1 MDIRE
6 AMKRYPHYACATVTA
21 VATPDGLLLQLR
33 AGADGITARLLT
45 RDADFAW
52 LYSAL
57 NAASIPQGDR
67 EQVYFLFHKAVAGR
81 GAIDQDRDQAWR
93 VAGELRKA
101 LSEARVEIAQ
111 LRAEKAQAMEAA
123 LSSPLQM
130 AVHHFT
136 PARATADAGPDGWF
150 TVDLFLEGVSA
161 KVNAYARQALPP
173 AEAVRKGDVF
183 LLRAW
188 TRAPDQNYAPRVGDL
203 VRVRQGRYQIGIFA
217 LLERIEGA
225 HGPARGLA
233 SGETEDPFGDERKL
247 DQAVQEVRAWA
258 ASDLLN
264 NPEKP

>member
-6 AMKRYPHYACATVTA
+6 AMKRYPHYACARVTA
-21 VATPDGLLLQLR
+21 VATPDGLLLRLHQF
-33 AGADGITARLLT
+33 ADGIDSRLLT
-45 RDADFAW
+45 SREDFGW
-52 LYSAL
+52 LQSAL
-57 NAASIPQGDR
+57 NRAQVAQGDR
-67 EQVYFLFHKAVAGR
+67 TPVYDLFHKATAER
-81 GAIDQDRDQAWR
+81 FAIDQDRDQAWR

-111 LRAEKAQAMEAA
+111 LRAEKAKAPSAA
-123 LSSPLQM
+123 SESILQF

-136 PARATADAGPDGWF
+136 PARATTDAGPDGWF

-161 KVNAYARQALPP
+161 KVNAYARQAIPP

-188 TRAPDQNYAPRVGDL
+188 TRAPDQNYAPRACDL
-203 VRVRQGRYQIGIFA
+203 VRVRQGRYQLGIFA